1 MLQRPGCTPS
11 GRSASGSR
19 TEVRFAL
26 ASRPPGAPRAF
37 SLRHVCK
44 CWDMHRGIEPRRGE
58 QPSGLFTKERRRRD
72 VSRRE
77 RSEAAGASLYALHD
91 TPRGGNVGSGP
102 IAWKPAPPAPA
113 LSRRRVFEARCIII
127 SAELVI
133 RAGSPS
139 GPEFRDP
146 GFGGGRGCR
155 ERSRSRAGF

>member
-1 MLQRPGCTPS
+1 MESQVRGSSSPGSHEVRGSIPLCSTTFFTPFCRTAFFMLQRPGCTPS

-77 RSEAAGASLYALHD
+77 RSEAAGASPYALHD
-91 TPRGGNVGSGP
+91 TPRGGNIGSGP
-102 IAWKPAPPAPA
+102 
-113 LSRRRVFEARCIII
+113 SH
-127 SAELVI
+127 
-133 RAGSPS
+133 G
-139 GPEFRDP
+139 
-146 GFGGGRGCR
+146 
-155 ERSRSRAGF
+155 SRSRPRRRCSGGAFSRPAAL